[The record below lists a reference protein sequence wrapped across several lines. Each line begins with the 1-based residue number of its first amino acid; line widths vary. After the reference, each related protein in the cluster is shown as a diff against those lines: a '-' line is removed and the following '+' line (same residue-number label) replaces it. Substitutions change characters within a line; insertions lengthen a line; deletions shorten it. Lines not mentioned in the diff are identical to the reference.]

1 MYIES
6 KAEGLNG
13 PARIGRVT
21 FNRTG
26 RTLYYKGQSFQ
37 SLKGSGFKAN
47 YRETETGEEYWI
59 SGPRRDGLDRLY
71 GKSALVVKID
81 VDVREEY
88 WTEVRKKPELKHRK
102 HTRASLPRVRM
113 AGEKSH
119 YSPALLPGIIR
130 CPRTSR

>member
-6 KAEGLNG
+6 KAECLSG

-26 RTLYYKGQSFQ
+26 KTLYYRGHSFQ

-47 YRETETGEEYWI
+47 YRETETGERYWI

-71 GKSALVVKID
+71 GKSALVVEID
-81 VDVREEY
+81 EDVREEY
-88 WTEVRKKPELKHRK
+88 WTEIRKKPEQKTK
-102 HTRASLPRVRM
+102 VNT
-113 AGEKSH
+113 
-119 YSPALLPGIIR
+119 
-130 CPRTSR
+130 

>member
-1 MYIES
+1 MIKRARIMYIES

-26 RTLYYKGQSFQ
+26 RTLSYKGRSFQ
-37 SLKGSGFKAN
+37 SLKGRGFKAN
-47 YRETETGEEYWI
+47 YRETGTGEEYWI

-81 VDVREEY
+81 DDVRGRVLDGNPQE
-88 WTEVRKKPELKHRK
+88 TRTHLAANNLKFK
-102 HTRASLPRVRM
+102 TAPSSQVV
-113 AGEKSH
+113 
-119 YSPALLPGIIR
+119 
-130 CPRTSR
+130 